1 MGASMD
7 VRLTEERVL
16 VLPDYFNMDIAE
28 ARAQVRRV
36 DAFGTLAKMAGLVG
50 KVRAEEIEL
59 IYKERRL
66 QPYWALA
73 CTAVCTYERSRRHT
87 LKLPP
92 EVTEVS
98 IGGDAYAVK
107 AQQAQIQVLENC
119 RQELRKEAVFDA
131 LSGAKAADLT
141 ASARSAARRVE
152 PEALSTLSDGTV
164 IVPPQIKAPV
174 VIRDLLA
181 TLGPKIE
188 ADRLVEETVSFEQID
203 LYYRPV
209 YAFRFRR
216 AGKEAVVEVDGVTGE
231 ARLGGSTFEAY
242 LGKMLEPKFLVEV
255 GAETLNL
262 FLPGATLV
270 KVLALKGM
278 EMTVRK

>member
-1 MGASMD
+1 MD
-7 VRLTEERVL
+7 VRLTEERIL
-16 VLPDYFNMDIAE
+16 VLPDYFNMEIAE
-28 ARAQVRRV
+28 ARSQARRV
-36 DAFGTLAKMAGLVG
+36 DAFGTFARMAGLVG
-50 KVRAEEIEL
+50 KTRPEEIEL
-59 IYKERRL
+59 VYKERRL
-66 QPYWALA
+66 QPYWGLA
-73 CTAVCTYERSRRHT
+73 CTAVCTYERARRHT

-92 EVTEVS
+92 EVSQVTV
-98 IGGDAYAVK
+98 GGDIYAAK
-107 AQQAQIQVLENC
+107 AQQAQINVMESC

-131 LSGAKAADLT
+131 LSGAKGADLT
-141 ASARSAARRVE
+141 ASAKAAAQRVE
-152 PEALSTLSDGTV
+152 PEALSTLGDGTV
-164 IVPPQIKAPV
+164 IVPPQTKAPV

-209 YAFRFRR
+209 YAFRYRR
-216 AGKEAVVEVDGVTGE
+216 ANKEAVVEVDGVTGE
-231 ARLGGSTFEAY
+231 VRLGGSTFEAY

-278 EMTVRK
+278 EMTVKK